1 MFALAIVGMVL
12 LWVAVLAA
20 VLGYFMLSWGF
31 VLTKLW
37 SWLLVVPFGIAAI
50 TFGQAI
56 AIMLVLVT
64 IKTFINPDYDSLM
77 KIKDVQ
83 KEGEH
88 PKWVKTAIMF
98 PMPWLTLII
107 VWVAKSIFIA

>member
-50 TFGQAI
+50 TFSQAI
-56 AIMLVLVT
+56 AIMLVLGT
-64 IKTFINPDYDSLM
+64 IKTFVNPDYDSLM

-88 PKWVKTAIMF
+88 PKWVKNIVMLC
-98 PMPWLTLII
+98 MPWLTLII
-107 VWVAKSIFIA
+107 AWVVKSIFIA